1 MIMEAPVFDLRE
13 VTCGLVPAMLDC
25 LRKADSEQVRIQ
37 VRQGIRTELWNS
49 FGSGGDWDIVI
60 EDDLF
65 CDVVIF
71 TRNKQRNLDPLG
83 LMDF

>member
-1 MIMEAPVFDLRE
+1 MKTPEFDLRE
-13 VTCGLVPAMLDC
+13 VTCGLVPAMLDK
-25 LRKADSEQVRIQ
+25 LRTAEAEEVRIK

-49 FGSGGDWDIVI
+49 FGSGGEWEITI
-60 EDDLF
+60 EEDLF

-71 TRNKQRNLDPLG
+71 RRNAEKRLDPLG

>member
-1 MIMEAPVFDLRE
+1 MENIPEFDLQG

-25 LRKADSEQVRIQ
+25 LNKADADEVRIK

-49 FGSGGDWDIVI
+49 FGSGGDWEISI

-65 CDVVIF
+65 CDVVRF
-71 TRNKQRNLDPLG
+71 RRAERKTLDPLG